1 MLRQI
6 TIEFGLPGE
15 LSLSAGTAEL
25 VQFPGAE
32 VGNPAWLGVSV
43 RWRSSFSFEQD
54 DAGQRGAAE
63 FPISA
68 APLFSEYLLDWLEK
82 HFALLT

>member
-15 LSLSAGTAEL
+15 LSFSAGTAEL

-32 VGNPAWLGVSV
+32 EGKLAWLGVSV
-43 RWRSSFSFEQD
+43 RWRSSFSIEQD
-54 DAGQRGAAE
+54 DAGQRGATE
-63 FPISA
+63 FPSLLPFYSA
-68 APLFSEYLLDWLEK
+68 SIFRIGRK
-82 HFALLT
+82 NV

>member
-32 VGNPAWLGVSV
+32 VGKPAWLRVSV
-43 RWRSSFSFEQD
+43 KWRSSFSFEQD
-54 DAGQRGAAE
+54 DAGQRRAAE
-63 FPISA
+63 FPSLLPFCSA
-68 APLFSEYLLDWLEK
+68 SIFRIGRK
-82 HFALLT
+82 NV